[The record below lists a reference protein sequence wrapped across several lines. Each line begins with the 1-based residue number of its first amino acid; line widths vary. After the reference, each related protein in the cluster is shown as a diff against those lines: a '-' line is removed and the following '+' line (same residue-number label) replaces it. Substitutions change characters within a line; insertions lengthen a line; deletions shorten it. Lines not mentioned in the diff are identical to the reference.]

1 MRTVNPDQHEKKRRE
16 LLRAAQRRFAA
27 EGVQASIAS
36 ICAEA
41 GVSPGHLYHYFSSK
55 EAILEGL
62 FQLVLDEAA
71 THLSGDVQDAR
82 DLPALV
88 ADLYSSGKGPS
99 LLFDLLAESQRNAAI
114 ADRLRRHSAEMK
126 QLLAS
131 AIARG
136 QAAGLVDDALSAPDL
151 ATMLLAALDGSKA
164 IRLRDPGVDRGH
176 AREMLLALV
185 SRVLGAS
192 SGRPGGGVGRE
203 GAQRARPAS

>member
-41 GVSPGHLYHYFSSK
+41 GVSPGHLYHYFPSK

-88 ADLYSSGKGPS
+88 ADLYSGKGPS

-114 ADRLRRHSAEMK
+114 ADRLRCHSAEMK

-136 QAAGLVDDALSAPDL
+136 QAAGLVDDTLPAAAL
-151 ATMLLAALDGSKA
+151 ATMLLAVLDGSKA
-164 IRLRDPGVDRGH
+164 IRLRDPAVDRGH

-185 SRVLGAS
+185 SRVLSTSG
-192 SGRPGGGVGRE
+192 GRPGAGVGR
-203 GAQRARPAS
+203 QRA

>member
-71 THLSGDVQDAR
+71 AHLSGDVQDAR

-126 QLLAS
+126 QLLAG

-136 QAAGLVDDALSAPDL
+136 QAAGLVDDTLPAPDL
-151 ATMLLAALDGSKA
+151 ATLLLAVLDGSKA
-164 IRLRDPGVDRGH
+164 IRLRDPAVDRGQ

-185 SRVLGAS
+185 SRVLSTSG
-192 SGRPGGGVGRE
+192 GRPGAGVGR
-203 GAQRARPAS
+203 QRA

>member
-1 MRTVNPDQHEKKRRE
+1 MRTVNPEQHEKKRRE
-16 LLRAAQRRFAA
+16 LLSAALRRFAA

-41 GVSPGHLYHYFSSK
+41 GVSPGHLYHYFPSK

-71 THLSGDVQDAR
+71 THLSGDVQAAR

-88 ADLYSSGKGPS
+88 ADLYSGKGPN

-126 QLLAS
+126 QLLAG

-136 QAAGLVDDALSAPDL
+136 QAAGLVDDTLPAADL
-151 ATMLLAALDGSKA
+151 ATMLLAVLDGSKA
-164 IRLRDPGVDRGH
+164 IRLRDPAVDRDH

-185 SRVLGAS
+185 SRVLGD
-192 SGRPGGGVGRE
+192 
-203 GAQRARPAS
+203 RPASKAAGSATAAD

>member
-1 MRTVNPDQHEKKRRE
+1 MVRRMRTVNPDHHEKKRRE

-41 GVSPGHLYHYFSSK
+41 GVSPGHLYHYFPSK

-114 ADRLRRHSAEMK
+114 AERLRRHSAEMK

-136 QAAGLVDDALSAPDL
+136 QAAGLVDDTLSAPDL
-151 ATMLLAALDGSKA
+151 ATLLLAVLDGSKA
-164 IRLRDPGVDRGH
+164 MRLRDPAVDRGH

-185 SRVLGAS
+185 SRVLGTS
-192 SGRPGGGVGRE
+192 GGRPGAGVGR
-203 GAQRARPAS
+203 QRA

>member
-71 THLSGDVQDAR
+71 AHLSGDVQDAR

-99 LLFDLLAESQRNAAI
+99 LLFDLLAESQRNASI

-136 QAAGLVDDALSAPDL
+136 QAAGLVDDTLSAPDL
-151 ATMLLAALDGSKA
+151 ATMLLAVLDGSKA
-164 IRLRDPGVDRGH
+164 IRLRDPAVDRGH

-185 SRVLGAS
+185 SRVLSGPA
-192 SGRPGGGVGRE
+192 GRPDGGVGRR
-203 GAQRARPAS
+203 GAQGTRSAS

>member
-1 MRTVNPDQHEKKRRE
+1 MVRRMRTVNPDQHEKKRRE
-16 LLRAAQRRFAA
+16 LLRAALRRFAA

-41 GVSPGHLYHYFSSK
+41 GVSPGHLYHYFPSK
-55 EAILEGL
+55 EAILEGI
-62 FQLVLDEAA
+62 FQLVLDEATA
-71 THLSGDVQDAR
+71 HLSGDMKDAR

-88 ADLYSSGKGPS
+88 ADLYGGKGPA

-126 QLLAS
+126 QLLAG

-136 QAAGLVDDALSAPDL
+136 QAAGLVDDTLPAADL
-151 ATMLLAALDGSKA
+151 ATMLLAVLDGSKA
-164 IRLRDPGVDRGH
+164 IRLRDPAVDRDR

-185 SRVLGAS
+185 SRVLS
-192 SGRPGGGVGRE
+192 TSGDRPLR
-203 GAQRARPAS
+203 

>member
-41 GVSPGHLYHYFSSK
+41 GVSPGHLYHYFPSK

-114 ADRLRRHSAEMK
+114 AERLRRHSAEMK

-136 QAAGLVDDALSAPDL
+136 QAAGLVDDTLSAPDL
-151 ATMLLAALDGSKA
+151 ATLLLAVLDGSKA
-164 IRLRDPGVDRGH
+164 MRLRDPAVDRGH

-185 SRVLGAS
+185 SRVLGTS
-192 SGRPGGGVGRE
+192 GGRPDAGVGRR
-203 GAQRARPAS
+203 RA

>member
-41 GVSPGHLYHYFSSK
+41 GVSPGHLYHYFPSK

-136 QAAGLVDDALSAPDL
+136 QAAGLVDDTLPAPDL
-151 ATMLLAALDGSKA
+151 ATLLLAALDGSKA
-164 IRLRDPGVDRGH
+164 IRLRDPAVDRGH

-185 SRVLGAS
+185 SRLLSTSG
-192 SGRPGGGVGRE
+192 GRPGAGVGR
-203 GAQRARPAS
+203 QRA

>member
-41 GVSPGHLYHYFSSK
+41 GVSPGHLYHYFPSK

-114 ADRLRRHSAEMK
+114 AERLRRHSAEMK

-136 QAAGLVDDALSAPDL
+136 QAAGLVDDTLSAPDL
-151 ATMLLAALDGSKA
+151 ATLLLAVLDGSKA
-164 IRLRDPGVDRGH
+164 MRLRDPAVDRGH

-185 SRVLGAS
+185 SRVLGTS
-192 SGRPGGGVGRE
+192 GGRPGAGVGRR
-203 GAQRARPAS
+203 RA